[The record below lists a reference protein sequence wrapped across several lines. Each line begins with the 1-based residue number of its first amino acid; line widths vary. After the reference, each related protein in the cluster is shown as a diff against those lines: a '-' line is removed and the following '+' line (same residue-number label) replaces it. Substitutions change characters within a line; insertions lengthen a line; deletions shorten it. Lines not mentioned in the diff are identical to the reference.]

1 MQIGDVV
8 NLESDCL
15 KQNQRV
21 KNDEKKISSS
31 MEAFEAEYSMLGV
44 RGDIDHDRNRWN
56 FIEL

>member
-21 KNDEKKISSS
+21 NDDEKKISSS

-44 RGDIDHDRNRWN
+44 RGDIDHD
-56 FIEL
+56 